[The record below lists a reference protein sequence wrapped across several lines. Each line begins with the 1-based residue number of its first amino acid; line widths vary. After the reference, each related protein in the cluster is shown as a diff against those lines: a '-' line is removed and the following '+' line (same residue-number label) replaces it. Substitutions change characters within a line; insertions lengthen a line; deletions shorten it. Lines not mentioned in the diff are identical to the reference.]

1 MREEE
6 EEGLSGGSDRFHNPR
21 HSAYRVLGLSP
32 VCSAQEIY
40 VARLKLT
47 SFWSDRLTEGAATAA
62 AMHAEKVCER
72 IKECGNELS
81 TPAMRLA
88 YDLRHGFSQ
97 PLQRAKLSFSRR

>member
-1 MREEE
+1 MAQHEE
-6 EEGLSGGSDRFHNPR
+6 N
-21 HSAYRVLGLSP
+21 
-32 VCSAQEIY
+32 
-40 VARLKLT
+40 LT
-47 SFWSDRLTEGAATAA
+47 NFDEPCFRDIKMPSFWSDRLTEGAATAA